1 MLGCILTVMNI
12 GMPLPPD
19 QVNLSRSLPAKP
31 AALVLDGRRVRLE
44 PLNLQRDNAPL
55 HKVSCGD
62 SFELGGKTQATYD
75 ADDLI
80 WRYMA
85 AGPFAT
91 SCKLAAFLNPQIEA
105 ANGLCFC
112 VYSKELQSQVGVVN
126 YMNNFPE
133 HLKIELGNIWYSPIV
148 QRTGV
153 NLEATYLLLNH
164 AFELGYRRVE
174 WKCDSLNER
183 SRRAALAM
191 GFKFEGIQ
199 ESHFIIKGRNR
210 DTAWYRIL
218 ADEWPTVMARL
229 NSLLERDQAVIDR

>member
-1 MLGCILTVMNI
+1 
-12 GMPLPPD
+12 MPLPPD